1 MEKITFSIIVVCK
14 DAGDKL
20 GKTVRSVL
28 TQSYPHY
35 EIIVKD
41 GMSADGSVDRLPADK
56 RIRIVRQKDRGIY
69 DAMNQAIVLA
79 QGDYLLFLNCGD
91 YLYDEKV
98 LAKAGVWIAT
108 DRAASEIYYGDIYN
122 RSVGAKIISN
132 PRINAF
138 ACYRNIPCHQACFYA
153 RELMQRRSY
162 QPKYRVRA
170 DYEHFLG
177 SYFADGVRPVSM
189 QIVVA
194 SYEGGGFSET
204 LENERLSAREH
215 AAIVKKYMRRGQIFR
230 YRLLMAL
237 SLAPVRTWISK
248 NARLAGIYQKTKE
261 CLYRKR
267 GRG

>member
-1 MEKITFSIIVVCK
+1 
-14 DAGDKL
+14 
-20 GKTVRSVL
+20 
-28 TQSYPHY
+28 
-35 EIIVKD
+35 
-41 GMSADGSVDRLPADK
+41 
-56 RIRIVRQKDRGIY
+56 
-69 DAMNQAIVLA
+69 
-79 QGDYLLFLNCGD
+79 
-91 YLYDEKV
+91 
-98 LAKAGVWIAT
+98 
-108 DRAASEIYYGDIYN
+108 
-122 RSVGAKIISN
+122 
-132 PRINAF
+132 
-138 ACYRNIPCHQACFYA
+138 
-153 RELMQRRSY
+153 MQRRPY

-204 LENERLSAREH
+204 RENERLSAREH

-267 GRG
+267 RRG